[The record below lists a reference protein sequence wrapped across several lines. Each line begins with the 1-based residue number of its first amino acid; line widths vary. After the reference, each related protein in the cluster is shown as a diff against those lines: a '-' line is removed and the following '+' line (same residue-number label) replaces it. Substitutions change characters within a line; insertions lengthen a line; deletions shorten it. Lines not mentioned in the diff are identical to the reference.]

1 MNKHDFFVLVTVPH
15 AECPVKLDV
24 DNRKKHVCDFR
35 ASKIAD
41 LLGEQMNIQNISHQ
55 IIKSN
60 VLRSVVDMNRDK
72 PDLLNPDNNYNDNND
87 NNAKEEWDSFQDQI
101 TAAILKNSLKHI
113 LLLDVHSFDKIDSFC
128 KDKSKTD
135 CYITILDIQKQ
146 RRQELYDF
154 ATKVSEQ
161 LGFTVYMTSGG
172 SNYIINTYG
181 NIQVKR
187 PNSLYPILLEFF
199 ENETELTDHKIE
211 EFFEKLLEWF
221 QSKLNQI
228 K

>member
-1 MNKHDFFVLVTVPH
+1 MNKNNFFVLVTVPH
-15 AECPVKLDV
+15 AECPVKLDIGS
-24 DNRKKHVCDFR
+24 RKKHVCDFR

-41 LLGEQMNIQNISHQ
+41 LLGEQLISKNISHR

-60 VLRSVVDMNRDK
+60 VLRSVVDMNRNK
-72 PDLLNPDNNYNDNND
+72 PDLLNSDNNNDT
-87 NNAKEEWDSFQDQI
+87 AKEEWDSFQDQI
-101 TAAILKNSLKHI
+101 KAAILENSSKHI
-113 LLLDVHSFDKIDSFC
+113 LLLDLHSFDKIDSFC

-154 ATKVSEQ
+154 ATKVSHQ
-161 LGFTVYMTSGG
+161 LGFTVYMTNGG

-221 QSKLNQI
+221 TPLRI
-228 K
+228 

>member
-1 MNKHDFFVLVTVPH
+1 MNKNDFFVLVTVPH
-15 AECPVKLDV
+15 AKCPVNLDI
-24 DNRKKHVCDFR
+24 DTNKHVCDFR

-41 LLGEQMNIQNISHQ
+41 LLGKQMITQKISHQ

-72 PDLLNPDNNYNDNND
+72 PDLLNPDNNNDNDND
-87 NNAKEEWDSFQDQI
+87 NAKAKEEWDSFQDQI
-101 TAAILKNSLKHI
+101 TAAILKNSSKKI
-113 LLLDVHSFDKIDSFC
+113 LFLDVHSFDKIDSFC

-146 RRQELYDF
+146 HRQELYDF
-154 ATKVSEQ
+154 ATKVSKQ
-161 LGFTVYMTSGG
+161 LEFTVYMTRGG

-187 PNSLYPILLEFF
+187 PNLLYPILLEFF
-199 ENETELTDHKIE
+199 EKST
-211 EFFEKLLEWF
+211 
-221 QSKLNQI
+221 SKKDSI
-228 K
+228 KFCLSQN

>member
-1 MNKHDFFVLVTVPH
+1 MNKNNFFVLVTVPH
-15 AECPVKLDV
+15 AECPVKLDI
-24 DNRKKHVCDFR
+24 DSRKKHVCDFR

-41 LLGEQMNIQNISHQ
+41 LLGKQMNTQKISYQ

-60 VLRSVVDMNRDK
+60 VLRSVVDMNRDEA
-72 PDLLNPDNNYNDNND
+72 DLLNSDNN
-87 NNAKEEWDSFQDQI
+87 NATAKKEWDSFQYQI
-101 TAAILKNSLKHI
+101 KAAILENSSKDI
-113 LLLDVHSFDKIDSFC
+113 LLLDLHSFDKIDSFC

-154 ATKVSEQ
+154 ATKVSQQ
-161 LGFTVYMTSGG
+161 LGFTVYMTNGG

-199 ENETELTDHKIE
+199 ENKTELTDHKIE

-221 QSKLNQI
+221 TPLVI
-228 K
+228 

>member
-1 MNKHDFFVLVTVPH
+1 MNKNNFFVLVTVPH
-15 AECPVKLDV
+15 AECPVKLDI
-24 DNRKKHVCDFR
+24 DSRKKHVCDFR

-41 LLGEQMNIQNISHQ
+41 LLGKQMNTQKISYQ

-60 VLRSVVDMNRDK
+60 VLRSVVDMNRDEA
-72 PDLLNPDNNYNDNND
+72 DLLNSDNN
-87 NNAKEEWDSFQDQI
+87 NATAKKEWDSFQDQI
-101 TAAILKNSLKHI
+101 KTAILENSSKDI
-113 LLLDVHSFDKIDSFC
+113 LLLDLHSFDKIDSFC

-154 ATKVSEQ
+154 ATKVSQQ
-161 LGFTVYMTSGG
+161 LGFTVYMTNGG

>member
-1 MNKHDFFVLVTVPH
+1 MNKNNFFVLVTVPH
-15 AECPVKLDV
+15 AECPVKLDI
-24 DNRKKHVCDFR
+24 DSRKKHVCDFR

-41 LLGEQMNIQNISHQ
+41 LLGKQMNTQKISYQ

-60 VLRSVVDMNRDK
+60 VLRSVVDMNRDEA
-72 PDLLNPDNNYNDNND
+72 DLLNSDNN
-87 NNAKEEWDSFQDQI
+87 NATAKKEWDSFQDQI
-101 TAAILKNSLKHI
+101 KTAILENSSKDI
-113 LLLDVHSFDKIDSFC
+113 LLLDLHSFDKIDSFC

-154 ATKVSEQ
+154 ATKVSQQ
-161 LGFTVYMTSGG
+161 LGFTVYMTNGG

-199 ENETELTDHKIE
+199 ENKTELTDHKIE

-221 QSKLNQI
+221 TPLVI
-228 K
+228 

>member
-1 MNKHDFFVLVTVPH
+1 VTVPH
-15 AECPVKLDV
+15 AECPVKLDI
-24 DNRKKHVCDFR
+24 DSRKKHVCDFR

-41 LLGEQMNIQNISHQ
+41 LLSKQMNTQNISHQ

-60 VLRSVVDMNRDK
+60 VLRSVVDMNRDEA
-72 PDLLNPDNNYNDNND
+72 DLLNSDNN
-87 NNAKEEWDSFQDQI
+87 NATAKKEWDSFQYQI
-101 TAAILKNSLKHI
+101 KAAILENSSKDI
-113 LLLDVHSFDKIDSFC
+113 LLLDLHSFDKIDSFC
-128 KDKSKTD
+128 KDKSKKD

-154 ATKVSEQ
+154 ATNVSKQ

-199 ENETELTDHKIE
+199 ETELTDHKIE

>member
-1 MNKHDFFVLVTVPH
+1 MNKNDFFVLVTVPH
-15 AECPVKLDV
+15 AECPVKLGV
-24 DNRKKHVCDFR
+24 DNIKKHVCDFR

-41 LLGEQMNIQNISHQ
+41 LLGEQMIRQKISHQ

-72 PDLLNPDNNYNDNND
+72 PDLLNPDNN
-87 NNAKEEWDSFQDQI
+87 AKEEWDSFQDQI
-101 TAAILKNSLKHI
+101 TAAILKNSSKNII
-113 LLLDVHSFDKIDSFC
+113 LIDVHSFGNIDSFC

>member
-1 MNKHDFFVLVTVPH
+1 MNKNDFFVLVTVPH
-15 AECPVKLDV
+15 AECPVKLGV
-24 DNRKKHVCDFR
+24 DNIKKHVCDFR

-41 LLGEQMNIQNISHQ
+41 LLGEQMIRQKISHQ

-72 PDLLNPDNNYNDNND
+72 PDLLNPDNN
-87 NNAKEEWDSFQDQI
+87 AKEEWDSFQDQI
-101 TAAILKNSLKHI
+101 TAAILKNSSKNII
-113 LLLDVHSFDKIDSFC
+113 LIDVHSFGNIDSFC

-221 QSKLNQI
+221 QTK
-228 K
+228 

>member
-15 AECPVKLDV
+15 AECPVKLDIGSR
-24 DNRKKHVCDFR
+24 NKHVCDFR

-41 LLGEQMNIQNISHQ
+41 LLGKQLISKNISHK

-72 PDLLNPDNNYNDNND
+72 PDLLNPDNNNDT
-87 NNAKEEWDSFQDQI
+87 AKEEWDSFQDQI
-101 TAAILKNSLKHI
+101 KAAIFKNSSKYI
-113 LLLDVHSFDKIDSFC
+113 LLLDLHSFDKIDSFC
-128 KDKSKTD
+128 KDKTKTD

-154 ATKVSEQ
+154 ATNVSKQ

-181 NIQVKR
+181 KIQVKR
-187 PNSLYPILLEFF
+187 PNLLYPILLEFF
-199 ENETELTDHKIE
+199 ENETKLTDHKIDD
-211 EFFEKLLEWF
+211 FFEKILEWF
-221 QSKLNQI
+221 TPLRI
-228 K
+228 

>member
-1 MNKHDFFVLVTVPH
+1 MNKNNFFVLVTVPH
-15 AECPVKLDV
+15 AECPVKLDI
-24 DNRKKHVCDFR
+24 DSRKKHVCDFR

-41 LLGEQMNIQNISHQ
+41 LLGKQMNTQKISYQ

-60 VLRSVVDMNRDK
+60 VLRSVVDMNRDEA
-72 PDLLNPDNNYNDNND
+72 DLLNSDNN
-87 NNAKEEWDSFQDQI
+87 NATAKKEWDSFQDQI
-101 TAAILKNSLKHI
+101 KTAILENSSKDI
-113 LLLDVHSFDKIDSFC
+113 LLLDLHSFDKIDSFC
-128 KDKSKTD
+128 KDKSKTN

-154 ATKVSEQ
+154 ATKVSQQ
-161 LGFTVYMTSGG
+161 LGFTVYMTNGG

-199 ENETELTDHKIE
+199 ENKTELTDHKIE

-221 QSKLNQI
+221 TPLVI
-228 K
+228 

>member
-1 MNKHDFFVLVTVPH
+1 MNKNDFFVLVTVPH
-15 AECPVKLDV
+15 AECPVKLENDS
-24 DNRKKHVCDFR
+24 RKKHVCDFR

-41 LLGEQMNIQNISHQ
+41 LLGKQMIRQKFSHQ

-72 PDLLNPDNNYNDNND
+72 PDLLNPDNNNNDNND

-101 TAAILKNSLKHI
+101 KAAILKNSSKNI
-113 LLLDVHSFDKIDSFC
+113 LLLDLHSFYKIDSFC

-172 SNYIINTYG
+172 SNYIINTFG

-221 QSKLNQI
+221 KLL
-228 K
+228 

>member
-41 LLGEQMNIQNISHQ
+41 LLGKQMIRQKISHQ

-72 PDLLNPDNNYNDNND
+72 PDLLNPDNNNNND
-87 NNAKEEWDSFQDQI
+87 NAKEEWDSFQYQI
-101 TAAILKNSLKHI
+101 TAAILKNSSKKVI
-113 LLLDVHSFDKIDSFC
+113 LIDVHSFDKIDSFC

-154 ATKVSEQ
+154 ATNVSQQ

>member
-41 LLGEQMNIQNISHQ
+41 LLGKQMIRQKISHQ

-72 PDLLNPDNNYNDNND
+72 PDLLNPDNNNNDNND
-87 NNAKEEWDSFQDQI
+87 NNAKKEWDSFQDQI
-101 TAAILKNSLKHI
+101 TAAILKNSSKNI
-113 LLLDVHSFDKIDSFC
+113 LLLDLHSFYKIDSFC

-154 ATKVSEQ
+154 ATKVSQ
-161 LGFTVYMTSGG
+161 RLGFTVYMTNGG

-199 ENETELTDHKIE
+199 ENETKLTNDEIE
-211 EFFEKLLEWF
+211 EFFKKLLEWF
-221 QSKLNQI
+221 QSK
-228 K
+228 

>member
-161 LGFTVYMTSGG
+161 L
-172 SNYIINTYG
+172 
-181 NIQVKR
+181 
-187 PNSLYPILLEFF
+187 
-199 ENETELTDHKIE
+199 
-211 EFFEKLLEWF
+211 
-221 QSKLNQI
+221 
-228 K
+228 

>member
-15 AECPVKLDV
+15 AKCPVKLDI
-24 DNRKKHVCDFR
+24 DTNKHVCDFR

-41 LLGEQMNIQNISHQ
+41 LLGKQMITQKISHQ

-60 VLRSVVDMNRDK
+60 VLRSVVDVNRDEA
-72 PDLLNPDNNYNDNND
+72 DLLNRDNNNNDNND
-87 NNAKEEWDSFQDQI
+87 NNAKEEWDSFQNQI
-101 TAAILKNSLKHI
+101 TAAILKNSSKDI
-113 LLLDVHSFDKIDSFC
+113 LLLDLHSFDKIDSFC
-128 KDKSKTD
+128 KDKSKTN

-161 LGFTVYMTSGG
+161 LGFTVYMTNGG

-187 PNSLYPILLEFF
+187 PNSLYPILLEFL
-199 ENETELTDHKIE
+199 ENDTKLTNDEIE
-211 EFFEKLLEWF
+211 EFFKKLLEWF
-221 QSKLNQI
+221 QSK
-228 K
+228 

>member
-41 LLGEQMNIQNISHQ
+41 LLGKQMITQKISHQ

-60 VLRSVVDMNRDK
+60 VLRSVVDVNRDEA
-72 PDLLNPDNNYNDNND
+72 DLLNRDNNNNDNND
-87 NNAKEEWDSFQDQI
+87 NNAKEEWDSFQNQI
-101 TAAILKNSLKHI
+101 TAAILKNSSKDI
-113 LLLDVHSFDKIDSFC
+113 LLLDLHSFDKIDSFC
-128 KDKSKTD
+128 KDKSKTN

-154 ATKVSEQ
+154 ATKVSQQ
-161 LGFTVYMTSGG
+161 LGFTVYMTNGG

-199 ENETELTDHKIE
+199 ENETELTDHEIE
-211 EFFEKLLEWF
+211 EFFKKLLEWF
-221 QSKLNQI
+221 
-228 K
+228 

>member
-1 MNKHDFFVLVTVPH
+1 MNKHDLFVLVTVPH
-15 AECPVKLDV
+15 AECPVKLDIGS
-24 DNRKKHVCDFR
+24 RKKHVCDFR

-41 LLGEQMNIQNISHQ
+41 LLGKQMITQKISHQ

-72 PDLLNPDNNYNDNND
+72 PDLLNPN
-87 NNAKEEWDSFQDQI
+87 NNAKKEWDSFQNQI
-101 TAAILKNSLKHI
+101 TAAILKNSSKYI
-113 LLLDVHSFDKIDSFC
+113 LLLDLHSFDKIDSFC
-128 KDKSKTD
+128 KDKSKTN

-154 ATKVSEQ
+154 ATNVSNQ

-181 NIQVKR
+181 KIQVKR

-199 ENETELTDHKIE
+199 ENKTELTDHKIE

-221 QSKLNQI
+221 TPLRI
-228 K
+228 

>member
-1 MNKHDFFVLVTVPH
+1 MNKNDFFVLVTVPH
-15 AECPVKLDV
+15 AECPVKLGV

-41 LLGEQMNIQNISHQ
+41 LLGKQMIRQKISHQ

-72 PDLLNPDNNYNDNND
+72 PDLLNPDNN
-87 NNAKEEWDSFQDQI
+87 AKEEWDSFQDQI
-101 TAAILKNSLKHI
+101 TAAILKNSSKNII
-113 LLLDVHSFDKIDSFC
+113 LIDVHSFGKIDSFC

-154 ATKVSEQ
+154 ATNVSQQ

>member
-1 MNKHDFFVLVTVPH
+1 MNKNDFFVLVTVPH

-60 VLRSVVDMNRDK
+60 VLRSVVDVNRDEA
-72 PDLLNPDNNYNDNND
+72 DLLNRDNNNNNNNNDNNND
-87 NNAKEEWDSFQDQI
+87 NNAKEEWDSFQNQI
-101 TAAILKNSLKHI
+101 TAAILKNSSKDI
-113 LLLDVHSFDKIDSFC
+113 LLLDLHSFDKIDSFC
-128 KDKSKTD
+128 KDKSKTN

-172 SNYIINTYG
+172 SNYIINTFG

-221 QSKLNQI
+221 KLL
-228 K
+228 

>member
-15 AECPVKLDV
+15 AKCPVKLDI
-24 DNRKKHVCDFR
+24 DTNKHVCDFR

-41 LLGEQMNIQNISHQ
+41 LLGKQMITQKISHQ

-72 PDLLNPDNNYNDNND
+72 PDLLNPN
-87 NNAKEEWDSFQDQI
+87 NNAKKEWDSFQNQI
-101 TAAILKNSLKHI
+101 TAAILKNSSKDI
-113 LLLDVHSFDKIDSFC
+113 LLLDLHSFDKIDSFC
-128 KDKSKTD
+128 KDKSKTN

-161 LGFTVYMTSGG
+161 LGFTVYMTNGG

-187 PNSLYPILLEFF
+187 PNSLYPILLEFL
-199 ENETELTDHKIE
+199 ENDTKLTNDEIE
-211 EFFEKLLEWF
+211 EFFKKLLEWF
-221 QSKLNQI
+221 QSK
-228 K
+228 

>member
-15 AECPVKLDV
+15 AECPVKLGV

-41 LLGEQMNIQNISHQ
+41 LLGKQMIRQKISHQ

-72 PDLLNPDNNYNDNND
+72 PDLLNPDNN
-87 NNAKEEWDSFQDQI
+87 AKEEWDSFQDQI
-101 TAAILKNSLKHI
+101 TAAILKNSSKNII
-113 LLLDVHSFDKIDSFC
+113 LIDVHSFGKIDSFC

-154 ATKVSEQ
+154 ATNVSQQ

>member
-24 DNRKKHVCDFR
+24 DSNKHVCDFR

-41 LLGEQMNIQNISHQ
+41 LLSKQMNTQNISHQ

-60 VLRSVVDMNRDK
+60 VLRSVVDVNRDEA
-72 PDLLNPDNNYNDNND
+72 DLLNRDNNNNNNNNDNNND
-87 NNAKEEWDSFQDQI
+87 NNAKEEWDSFQNQI
-101 TAAILKNSLKHI
+101 TAAILKNSSKDI
-113 LLLDVHSFDKIDSFC
+113 LLLDLHSFDKIDSFC
-128 KDKSKTD
+128 KDKSKTN

-154 ATKVSEQ
+154 ATKVSQ
-161 LGFTVYMTSGG
+161 RLGFTVYMTNGG

-199 ENETELTDHKIE
+199 ENETKLTNDEIE
-211 EFFEKLLEWF
+211 EFFKKLLEWF
-221 QSKLNQI
+221 QSK
-228 K
+228 

>member
-1 MNKHDFFVLVTVPH
+1 MNKHNFFVLVTVPH
-15 AECPVKLDV
+15 AKCPVNLDI
-24 DNRKKHVCDFR
+24 DTNKHVCDFR

-41 LLGEQMNIQNISHQ
+41 LLGEQMNTQSISHQ

-60 VLRSVVDMNRDK
+60 VLRSVVDVNRDK
-72 PDLLNPDNNYNDNND
+72 PDLLNPDNNNNNDND

-101 TAAILKNSLKHI
+101 KAAILKNSSKNI
-113 LLLDVHSFDKIDSFC
+113 LLLDLHSFDKIDSFC

-161 LGFTVYMTSGG
+161 LGFTVYMTRGG

-187 PNSLYPILLEFF
+187 PNLLYPILLEFF
-199 ENETELTDHKIE
+199 ENETKLTNDEIE
-211 EFFEKLLEWF
+211 EFFKKLLEWF
-221 QSKLNQI
+221 
-228 K
+228 

>member
-1 MNKHDFFVLVTVPH
+1 MNKNDFFVLVTVPH
-15 AECPVKLDV
+15 AECPVKLENDS
-24 DNRKKHVCDFR
+24 RKKHVCDFR

-41 LLGEQMNIQNISHQ
+41 LLGKQMIRQKFSHQ

-72 PDLLNPDNNYNDNND
+72 PDLLNPDNN
-87 NNAKEEWDSFQDQI
+87 AKEEWDSFQNQI
-101 TAAILKNSLKHI
+101 TAAILKNSSKDI
-113 LLLDVHSFDKIDSFC
+113 LLLDLHSFDKIDSFC
-128 KDKSKTD
+128 KDKSKTN

-199 ENETELTDHKIE
+199 ENETKLTNDEIE
-211 EFFEKLLEWF
+211 EFFKKLLEWF
-221 QSKLNQI
+221 QSK
-228 K
+228 